1 MTKRIQQYFNVERKY
16 VENRYVDNKYVE
28 YMANNVYVRIIMYV
42 EWKYVDSKY
51 VETFI
56 TT

>member
-28 YMANNVYVRIIMYV
+28 YMANNVYVCIIMYV

>member
-1 MTKRIQQYFNVERKY
+1 MTKRIQQYFNVERTY

-28 YMANNVYVRIIMYV
+28 YMANNVYVCIIMYV

-56 TT
+56 TA

>member
-1 MTKRIQQYFNVERKY
+1 MTKRIQQYFNVERTY

-28 YMANNVYVRIIMYV
+28 YMANNVYVCIIMYV